1 MANLVQTLMTTLAF
15 GSLYALIALGY
26 TMVYGTLKFINF
38 AHSDIVVLGAW
49 SSLTIATW
57 IEPWILAL
65 KQKVSETVGLYRYS
79 LMAVEFVAIPLAVL
93 LAAMAICGVVGFI
106 IERFA
111 YRPLRKAPRLNVLIT
126 AIGVSLLL
134 QNLGQLDVTINDL
147 PIVGPYLNDFL
158 QLIPG
163 IRVICNQH
171 FGFGAIPLKM
181 PDLFPAINVFTI
193 TLPSAGGSTN
203 VSLGLIDAMIIV
215 SSAVL
220 MIALEYLVYRT
231 KIGTA
236 MRAVSY
242 DFDASALMGIPVD
255 RVVSFTFVLGSVLA
269 AAAGFLYALKYPSI
283 NQTAHPT
290 WVLLGLKA
298 FVAAVIGGIGNVRGA
313 VLGGFV
319 IAFVEQ
325 VGAYYLGTDCRDIYV
340 FALLIVILLLRP
352 NGLLGST
359 VREKV

>member
-1 MANLVQTLMTTLAF
+1 MTTLAV

-26 TMVYGTLKFINF
+26 TMVYGILKFINF

-49 SSLTIATW
+49 LSYTIAKYW
-57 IEPWILAL
+57 LPAIGIHPGG
-65 KQKVSETVGLYRYS
+65 SDPS
-79 LMAVEFVAIPLAVL
+79 LW
-93 LAAMAICGVVGFI
+93 LAAFILLTSMSLCALIGFA

-134 QNLGQLDVTINDL
+134 QNVGQLNFVFGPSPQSMPTLL
-147 PIVGPYLNDFL
+147 PNWELL
-158 QLIPG
+158 RLS
-163 IRVICNQH
+163 
-171 FGFGAIPLKM
+171 
-181 PDLFPAINVFTI
+181 
-193 TLPSAGGSTN
+193 LPSGDGSRD
-203 VSLGLIDAMIIV
+203 VVVGFVDVVIIAT
-215 SSAVL
+215 SALL
-220 MIALEYLVYRT
+220 MLALQYLVFHT

-236 MRAVSY
+236 MRAVSF

-255 RVVSFTFVLGSVLA
+255 RVVSFTFVLGSALA
-269 AAAGFLYALKYPSI
+269 AAAGFLYALKYPGL
-283 NQTAHPT
+283 NQPAHTT

-319 IAFVEQ
+319 IAAVEQ
-325 VGAYYLGTDCRDIYV
+325 FGSFYLSSNYRDVYV
-340 FALLIVILLLRP
+340 FALLIAILLVRP
-352 NGLLGST
+352 SGLLGST

>member
-49 SSLTIATW
+49 TSFTLATW
-57 IEPWILAL
+57 ILPWVGISTKMKPGVVQVTPPLWVSAAIL
-65 KQKVSETVGLYRYS
+65 
-79 LMAVEFVAIPLAVL
+79 L
-93 LAAMAICGVVGFI
+93 LAMVFCGFVGFL

-134 QNLGQLDVTINDL
+134 QNLGQLDVTIRDL
-147 PIVGPYLNDFL
+147 PVVGHYLNAFL
-158 QLIPG
+158 EMIPG
-163 IRVICNQH
+163 VRLICDQH
-171 FGFGAIPLKM
+171 FGFGAIPQKM
-181 PDLFPAINVFTI
+181 PDLLPHWNLITI
-193 TLPSAGGSTN
+193 WLPSAGGSTD
-203 VSLGLIDAMIIV
+203 VSLTLVDAMIIG

-220 MIALEYLVYRT
+220 MIALEYLVFRT

-242 DFDASALMGIPVD
+242 DFDGAALMGVPVD

-269 AAAGFLYALKYPSI
+269 AAAGFLYSLKYPGL
-283 NQTAHPT
+283 NQTAFPT

-325 VGAYYLGTDCRDIYV
+325 VGAFYLGADYRDVYV
-340 FALLIVILLLRP
+340 FALLIAILLVRP
-352 NGLLGST
+352 SGLLGST